1 MPEEISELQEHAEH
15 GAEDRSL
22 APVTITMAILAVL
35 VAAVSLLG
43 HRAHTEEI
51 LNQTKA
57 SDQWAYFQAKDI
69 RRHNYEQLLD
79 ELTVMPSKSEADSEK
94 VRTKY
99 EKEIDRYKDQE
110 KEIQAEATGLQN
122 EVKVEERR
130 ADRFDLGEVIL
141 EAALVITSITIL
153 TKKKAFWGLGI
164 ILAAAGVVVALL
176 GTLIH

>member
-1 MPEEISELQEHAEH
+1 
-15 GAEDRSL
+15 
-22 APVTITMAILAVL
+22 
-35 VAAVSLLG
+35 
-43 HRAHTEEI
+43 
-51 LNQTKA
+51 
-57 SDQWAYFQAKDI
+57 
-69 RRHNYEQLLD
+69 
-79 ELTVMPSKSEADSEK
+79 VMPSKGGADSEK

-153 TKKKAFWGLGI
+153 TKKKAFWGVGI
-164 ILAAAGVVVALL
+164 VLAVAGMVVALL